1 MKRMLINVILSAVF
15 FFMLPAE
22 LFAQSQF
29 MFGIQANR
37 SAIEIFG
44 EKGFYIR
51 PSTIYVGAN
60 GLYYEDKYTVYGVHA
75 MVGNVI
81 HRGLTGKIGFKGAG
95 GEFKRRGKD
104 NPDLAALAFSVSGRY
119 DLSEIVASH
128 YVPLILHVTLNYS
141 PRPLS
146 FKDSERFFET
156 LLSADWML
164 LENAAIT
171 ACFRYLD
178 VNFNGWSRTHGSG
191 YLGFKFIF

>member
-1 MKRMLINVILSAVF
+1 MKRMLINTIIPIVVF
-15 FFMLPAE
+15 VMLPGE
-22 LFAQSQF
+22 LFAKSQF

-37 SAIEIFG
+37 TAIEIFG
-44 EKGFYIR
+44 EKGFYIQ
-51 PSTIYVGAN
+51 PSTIYVGAR
-60 GLYYEDKYTVYGVHA
+60 GLYYEDNYSVFGLHA

-81 HRGLTGKIGFKGAG
+81 HRGLTGKIGFKGAA

-104 NPDLAALAFSVSGRY
+104 NQDLAALAFSIAGSY

-128 YVPLILHVTLNYS
+128 YVPVILNVNLNYS

-146 FKDSERFFET
+146 FEDSERFFEA
-156 LLSADWML
+156 LLSADWMF

-178 VNFNGWSRTHGSG
+178 VNFNDWGRSHGSG
-191 YLGFKFIF
+191 YLGFKFVF